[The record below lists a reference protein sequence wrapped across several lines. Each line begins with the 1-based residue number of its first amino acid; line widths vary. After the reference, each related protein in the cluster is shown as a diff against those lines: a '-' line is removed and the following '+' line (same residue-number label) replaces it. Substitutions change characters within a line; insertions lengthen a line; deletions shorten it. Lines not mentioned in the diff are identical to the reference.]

1 MAEHTKAI
9 QQTPA
14 QNVEVSRA
22 SETERASWA
31 YRPNVDIIE
40 QSDDFVVMADV
51 PGAKADMIDV
61 TFEDDVLT
69 IQAPVDPRF
78 HRETAF
84 HRQEYG
90 VAGFHRRFVVEAR
103 VDPDRMTARYEQGVL
118 TVTLPKA
125 EEAKG
130 RRITVKSA

>member
-14 QNVEVSRA
+14 QNVEVSRE
-22 SETERASWA
+22 SEAERASWT

-40 QSDDFVVMADV
+40 QNDEFIVMADV
-51 PGAKADMIDV
+51 PGAQADRIDV
-61 TFEDDVLT
+61 AFEEDVLS
-69 IQAPVDPRF
+69 IQAPVDPRY
-78 HRETAF
+78 HRDMAF

-103 VDPDRMTARYEQGVL
+103 VDPDRMTAQYENGVL

-130 RRITVKSA
+130 RRIPVKNA